1 MRLWKAVFLSSRSGM
16 FNGEVMFRAA
26 TFKWE
31 GQSFMIKC
39 QDLIEKIEE
48 RYPRI
53 YACDWDNVG
62 LLAGDREQE
71 VRSVYIA
78 LDATDGVIDRALKEK
93 ADLLLTHHPMIF
105 GSIKSVTT
113 DDYVGERL
121 IRLIRGNISYYAMHT
136 NYDVMGMAELA
147 ASFLEL
153 TDTFVLEEVFDGE
166 GIGRVGSL
174 PASMTLEECAGLV
187 KERFH
192 LPNVKVFGDLNK
204 TVRIAALSPGAGK
217 SMAKPAL
224 MSGADVLI
232 TGDIDHHTGIDMED
246 CGMAVIDA
254 GHYGIEHIFIADL
267 KSFVERNFP
276 ELTIYTEAVRQPFL
290 VV

>member
-1 MRLWKAVFLSSRSGM
+1 
-16 FNGEVMFRAA
+16 
-26 TFKWE
+26 
-31 GQSFMIKC
+31 MIKC

-71 VRSVYIA
+71 VKTVYIA
-78 LDATDGVIDRALKEK
+78 LDATDEVIGKALKVE
-93 ADLLLTHHPMIF
+93 ADLLITHHPMIF
-105 GSIKSVTT
+105 GSIKSVTS

-121 IRLIRGNISYYAMHT
+121 IRLIRGKVSYYAMHT

-147 ASFLEL
+147 ASYLDL
-153 TDTFVLEEVFDGE
+153 QDAFVLEEVFDGE

-174 PASMTLEECAGLV
+174 PVPMTLKECAEFV

-204 TVRIAALSPGAGK
+204 IVRIAALSPGAGK

-224 MSGADVLI
+224 LSGADVLI
-232 TGDIDHHTGIDMED
+232 TGDIDHHTGIDMDD
-246 CGMAVIDA
+246 CGMAIIDA
-254 GHYGIEHIFIADL
+254 GHYGIEHIFIEDMKGFL
-267 KSFVERNFP
+267 EGNFP
-276 ELTIYTEAVRQPFL
+276 KLTIHTAAICQPFA
-290 VV
+290 VF